1 MSNEKREA
9 VHVWD
14 EQNDRKDAC
23 GEQRR
28 ELSSAC
34 DEQMARDVQRGA
46 AMYVNEQIRGNDSYG
61 EQRGEG
67 SSECDEQRGE
77 RCAEASSSVWDEQKA
92 RKRFMW

>member
-1 MSNEKREA
+1 MSNKKREA

-46 AMYVNEQIRGNDSYG
+46 AVYVMSRVRRSDSGG
-61 EQRGEG
+61 EQKGEG
-67 SSECDEQRGE
+67 SSACR
-77 RCAEASSSVWDEQKA
+77 
-92 RKRFMW
+92 